1 MAKTTT
7 PKTTTKSRPAAPTLY
22 LTELDVTRLE
32 GIASR
37 AGTAEL
43 DEMLDALLTR
53 AAIVAPD
60 AIPRDVVTMNSRVI
74 CALEGE
80 AAPRTWTLVY
90 PDDAN
95 LADGR
100 LSVLSPIGQAL
111 LGARAGK
118 TIDYRLPGGTAQ
130 RVTIVEIAF
139 QPEASGQY
147 TL

>member
-1 MAKTTT
+1 MAKT
-7 PKTTTKSRPAAPTLY
+7 KTTAQSRATTLY

-37 AGTAEL
+37 SGTAEL
-43 DEMLDALLTR
+43 DEMLDALLAR

-60 AIPRDVVTMNSRVI
+60 AIPQDVVTMNSRVL
-74 CALEGE
+74 CTLEGE
-80 AAPRTWTLVY
+80 AQPRGWTLVY
-90 PDDAN
+90 PDDAD
-95 LADGR
+95 LAGGR

-111 LGARAGK
+111 LGARAGQ
-118 TIDYRLPGGTAQ
+118 TVDYRLPDGRAQ
-130 RVTIVEIAF
+130 RVTIVEVAF

>member
-1 MAKTTT
+1 MAKT
-7 PKTTTKSRPAAPTLY
+7 KTAAQARAATLY
-22 LTELDVTRLE
+22 LTELDVARLE

-43 DEMLDALLTR
+43 DEMLDALLER
-53 AAIVAPD
+53 AAIVSPD
-60 AIPRDVVTMNSRVI
+60 AIPKDVVTMNSRVV

-80 AAPRTWTLVY
+80 AQPRDWTLVY
-90 PDDAN
+90 PDDAD
-95 LADGR
+95 LAAGR

-111 LGARAGK
+111 LGARAGE
-118 TIDYRLPGGTAQ
+118 TVDYRLPGGRAQ

>member
-1 MAKTTT
+1 MAKTNA
-7 PKTTTKSRPAAPTLY
+7 KSAGNTLY

-32 GIASR
+32 AIASR

-43 DEMLDALLTR
+43 DEMLDALLER
-53 AAIVAPD
+53 AAIVTPD
-60 AIPRDVVTMNSRVI
+60 AIPKDVVTMNSRVV
-74 CALEGE
+74 CTLEGE
-80 AAPRTWTLVY
+80 AEPRVWTLAY
-90 PDDAN
+90 PDDAD
-95 LADGR
+95 LAAGR

-118 TIDYRLPGGTAQ
+118 SVDYRLPGGRAQ

>member
-1 MAKTTT
+1 MAKT
-7 PKTTTKSRPAAPTLY
+7 KNPTLY

-43 DEMLDALLTR
+43 DEMLDELLAR

-60 AIPRDVVTMNSRVI
+60 AIPKDVVTMNSRVV
-74 CALEGE
+74 CTLEGE
-80 AAPRTWTLVY
+80 ASPREWTLAY
-90 PDDAN
+90 PDDAD
-95 LADGR
+95 LAAGR

-111 LGARAGK
+111 LGARAGN
-118 TIDYRLPGGTAQ
+118 TVDYRLPKGNAQ
-130 RVTIVEIAF
+130 RVTIVSIAF

>member
-1 MAKTTT
+1 MAKT
-7 PKTTTKSRPAAPTLY
+7 KNPTLY

-43 DEMLDALLTR
+43 DEMLDALLER
-53 AAIVAPD
+53 AAIVTPD
-60 AIPRDVVTMNSRVI
+60 QIPKDVITMNSRVI
-74 CALEGE
+74 CALEGDAE
-80 AAPRTWTLVY
+80 PREWTLAY
-90 PDDAN
+90 PDDAD
-95 LADGR
+95 LAAGK

-118 TIDYRLPGGTAQ
+118 TVDYRLPNGTAQ
-130 RVTIVEIAF
+130 RVTIVEIVF
-139 QPEASGQY
+139 QPEASGQF

>member
-1 MAKTTT
+1 MAKT
-7 PKTTTKSRPAAPTLY
+7 KNPTLY

-43 DEMLDALLTR
+43 DEMLDELLSR

-60 AIPRDVVTMNSRVI
+60 AIPKDVVTMNSRVV
-74 CALEGE
+74 CTLDGE
-80 AAPRTWTLVY
+80 AAPREWTLAY
-90 PDDAN
+90 PDDAD
-95 LADGR
+95 LAAGR

-118 TIDYRLPGGTAQ
+118 TVDYPLPNGSAQ
-130 RVTIVEIAF
+130 RVTIVDIAF